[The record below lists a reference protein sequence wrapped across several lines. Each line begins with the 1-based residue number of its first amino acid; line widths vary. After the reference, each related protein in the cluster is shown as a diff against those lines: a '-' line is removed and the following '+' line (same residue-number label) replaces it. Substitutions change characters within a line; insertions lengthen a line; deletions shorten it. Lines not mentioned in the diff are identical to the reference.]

1 MTTVWQIIETKLVF
15 ISVAA
20 EPLEEKEAMEEVNE
34 VLVATAKAVADFA
47 DAAEEKMEDF
57 KEVLIE
63 TKVSLVKSVETSIEE
78 VDATLKKAESKL
90 HEIKTEEMVEEAKP
104 RLKRETFE
112 NSFVLRRVGA
122 RPFLLV
128 LLIIVQVPPCLR
140 RC

>member
-34 VLVATAKAVADFA
+34 VLVATAKAIEDFA

-63 TKVSLVKSVETSIEE
+63 TEVSMVKSVETSIEE
-78 VDATLKKAESKL
+78 VNASLKKVESKL
-90 HEIKTEEMVEEAKP
+90 KEIKTEEMGEEVKP
-104 RLKRETFE
+104 RRIFGKQCCAFFGRPKNLQR
-112 NSFVLRRVGA
+112 NSFGLA
-122 RPFLLV
+122 
-128 LLIIVQVPPCLR
+128 
-140 RC
+140 